1 MADSDG
7 VLHLDEEHIVDAW
20 MFKIVDAGCS
30 QQGKVFNFIKFS
42 FDSQLPMGKE
52 VIYCLAQ
59 IRAVGLVVVG
69 DVFIASLNF
78 RRVFDYL
85 VYVQL
90 YFCEHVTSR

>member
-1 MADSDG
+1 VTDSYG

-30 QQGKVFNFIKFS
+30 QQGEVFKFIKFS
-42 FDSQLPMGKE
+42 FDSQLSMGKE

-69 DVFIASLNF
+69 DVFIASLNSG
-78 RRVFDYL
+78 RVL
-85 VYVQL
+85 N
-90 YFCEHVTSR
+90 